1 MFMNLK
7 IIFGFMVL
15 LAVFFGSWL
24 FAWPFVE
31 GWYTAGSGWWNFMVE
46 NYFMIPHKLNLFLLG
61 ALLFFG
67 GMYAGIRVVV
77 T

>member
-1 MFMNLK
+1 MNLK
-7 IIFGFMVL
+7 ALFFFVAL

-31 GWYTAGSGWWNFMVE
+31 AWYEAGPEWFGYLSVHYLE
-46 NYFMIPHKLNLFLLG
+46 ISYKLNLFLFG

-67 GMYAGIRVVV
+67 GMVSGIRVVV
-77 T
+77 M